1 MPGPIPLHRSF
12 DCPTLPAEGTM
23 KRRNR
28 IPVSRRFLNWLSNLS
43 VGLVA
48 GGLLAVWV
56 TDNESGLNTIY
67 RGIFIAY
74 ITFRAL
80 KEKGR

>member
-1 MPGPIPLHRSF
+1 
-12 DCPTLPAEGTM
+12 M

-67 RGIFIAY
+67 LGIFIAY

-80 KEKGR
+80 KEKRR